1 MHVCVCFAAS
11 PFANR
16 SGGAPVGARPPR
28 PAPNARRGR
37 PTAPSHRSR
46 SQRISDGRAV
56 QGEAEGIF
64 FFSVS
69 VPMGST
75 EGTQRGAG
83 HRTRDQRSHIWVPPH
98 LCGHPSA
105 ADIVFAPVAAAILSQ
120 CSSPISA
127 PSLRCWDP
135 GGVAS
140 QEWLPPPQGPR
151 SCFSLV
157 LIFLLFFFMNIVFIN
172 FSHGRGPQRCGG
184 PDHFHA
190 HKPTLPWKTITTC
203 PLNATPA
210 VPGLARSALPSQ
222 APWRAAYI
230 PMPGEEAR
238 VF

>member
-1 MHVCVCFAAS
+1 MGPTS
-11 PFANR
+11 
-16 SGGAPVGARPPR
+16 SPR
-28 PAPNARRGR
+28 PERPSRQAGSAIAPESPSAHQRRARGPRRGR
-37 PTAPSHRSR
+37 
-46 SQRISDGRAV
+46 GY
-56 QGEAEGIF
+56 F
-64 FFSVS
+64 CFSVS

-75 EGTQRGAG
+75 EGTQRGAR

-98 LCGHPSA
+98 LSGHPPA

-157 LIFLLFFFMNIVFIN
+157 LILFCFVFVLFLIIVFVN

-203 PLNATPA
+203 PLTATPA
-210 VPGLARSALPSQ
+210 VPGLARSALSTR
-222 APWRAAYI
+222 APWRAVYI
-230 PMPGEEAR
+230 PMPGEDAR
-238 VF
+238 LF